1 MPVLPAEAGAM
12 EAARTGEAS
21 QLQKERDGLG
31 ASSKVRG
38 DSDLGGTT
46 PHAMVGEVCPVAAAR
61 VEAGV
66 AHLNL
71 PLLWLPLPMGVEAW
85 AAHLNLPLLCLP
97 LPMAVEAWAAHLNL
111 PLLCLPLPM
120 ALEAWAAHL
129 NLPLLCL
136 PLPMAVEAK
145 CFVNPNLAP
154 LTARSNFQQA
164 SPRAPQRGTI

>member
-46 PHAMVGEVCPVAAAR
+46 PHAMVGEVCPVAASR
-61 VEAGV
+61 LEAGV

-97 LPMAVEAWAAHLNL
+97 LPMAVEA
-111 PLLCLPLPM
+111 
-120 ALEAWAAHL
+120 
-129 NLPLLCL
+129 
-136 PLPMAVEAK
+136 K

-154 LTARSNFQQA
+154 LTARSNFEQA
-164 SPRAPQRGTI
+164 SPRAPQRGTIQQE

>member
-120 ALEAWAAHL
+120 A
-129 NLPLLCL
+129 
-136 PLPMAVEAK
+136 VEAK

-154 LTARSNFQQA
+154 LTARSNFEQA
-164 SPRAPQRGTI
+164 SPRAPQRGTIQQE

>member
-1 MPVLPAEAGAM
+1 M

-46 PHAMVGEVCPVAAAR
+46 PHAMVGEVCPVAASR
-61 VEAGV
+61 LEAGV
-66 AHLNL
+66 
-71 PLLWLPLPMGVEAW
+71 
-85 AAHLNLPLLCLP
+85 
-97 LPMAVEAWAAHLNL
+97 
-111 PLLCLPLPM
+111 
-120 ALEAWAAHL
+120 AHL

-154 LTARSNFQQA
+154 LTARSNFEQA
-164 SPRAPQRGTI
+164 SPRAPQRGTIQQE

>member
-46 PHAMVGEVCPVAAAR
+46 PHAMVGEVCPVAASR
-61 VEAGV
+61 LEAGV

-120 ALEAWAAHL
+120 A
-129 NLPLLCL
+129 
-136 PLPMAVEAK
+136 VEAK

-164 SPRAPQRGTI
+164 SPRAPQRGTIQQE